1 MRLSLRADGLL
12 ITARKPAS
20 RPIRMPDAP
29 RTIDSAYGLRFC
41 GMSTLARVKP
51 SSRST

>member
-12 ITARKPAS
+12 MTARKPVS
-20 RPIRMPDAP
+20 RPISVPLAP

-41 GMSTLARVKP
+41 GMSTLLRLKP
-51 SSRST
+51 SATVT